1 MPYKLRKAPKRDLY
15 WVVTSETGKKHSKE
29 PIALEKAK
37 AQKRIL
43 ERALVGGLSAAHFN
57 LIGESISKDAD
68 LEDAKEIV
76 ETILELLTPKQRAI
90 LKKTI
95 IKFNVLQ
102 IDVLRAL
109 EILETATPETQEEAD
124 LYMIDLENTV
134 ETMKNVLEFKLPD
147 IGSKG
152 ASKPSKFA
160 PTKRGAGRGIW
171 SQLLRALQRYA
182 GVEGQGVMDDVI
194 RDEIDTLPAG
204 DFEGKKKVVLRAIR
218 RYFPPDELLAD
229 AVYWQVHL
237 AKVKEDLNMALSIL
251 NNDIKYRNS
260 RSNNGRM
267 SSCSGVGCLGTTGIM
282 SSFGMG
288 KKRGGVGN
296 PMYVP
301 KRANRLYPTVEIDQ
315 GIQDIITLEDI
326 EDDDFVAILNDNPN
340 FVMLKTSYDK
350 ILQPLIDSVGQKQ
363 ALLTLKNPF
372 LQGEV
377 INRMYFANA
386 KIVKPKQPARRPS
399 RVGFE
404 PQPVRRAK
412 GRRDAA
418 RECKKCGLVRMV
430 K

>member
-15 WVVTSETGKKHSKE
+15 WVVTIETGKKHSKE

-43 ERALVGGLSAAHFN
+43 ERVLVGGITQIELRDLNAKYPPSVEGTHQQNARDTIRHYSEFRQLLNEHQMNILRLTKGEPDYRNYNLLEIFDFIIIN
-57 LIGESISKDAD
+57 LIKEVENRPNRLTSEENQNLINIYIRQILNRLGLIIPKYEQELPIAPLPRPSK
-68 LEDAKEIV
+68 V
-76 ETILELLTPKQRAI
+76 H
-90 LKKTI
+90 
-95 IKFNVLQ
+95 
-102 IDVLRAL
+102 
-109 EILETATPETQEEAD
+109 
-124 LYMIDLENTV
+124 
-134 ETMKNVLEFKLPD
+134 
-147 IGSKG
+147 
-152 ASKPSKFA
+152 PSKFA
-160 PTKRGAGRGIW
+160 PTKRGAGRGVW

-267 SSCSGVGCLGTTGIM
+267 QMPNCSGVGCFGTTGIM

-288 KKRGGVGN
+288 KKR
-296 PMYVP
+296 
-301 KRANRLYPTVEIDQ
+301 
-315 GIQDIITLEDI
+315 
-326 EDDDFVAILNDNPN
+326 
-340 FVMLKTSYDK
+340 
-350 ILQPLIDSVGQKQ
+350 
-363 ALLTLKNPF
+363 
-372 LQGEV
+372 
-377 INRMYFANA
+377 
-386 KIVKPKQPARRPS
+386 
-399 RVGFE
+399 
-404 PQPVRRAK
+404 
-412 GRRDAA
+412 DAA
-418 RECKKCGLVRMV
+418 RKCKKCGLVRMV